1 MHIHN
6 ACTCIIFR
14 CLHILHM
21 FLYISPKSQ
30 VTPQVS
36 HPKTSQRRHAG
47 PIPSWCGDRS
57 RSTLDGA
64 EEGIPPGL
72 RWEIGRF
79 CGECVTK
86 SWGKPWGKW
95 GKPRFSASGLWGS
108 SQTNV
113 LDQPKYLVNGFFLK
127 WWTPSYQLSSQ
138 ILHFLWGDQRF
149 WGTPRLQF
157 KAPHNC
163 MG

>member
-1 MHIHN
+1 MHIN
-6 ACTCIIFR
+6 NTCIIFTY
-14 CLHILHM
+14 LHILNK
-21 FLYISPKSQ
+21 FLYISPISQ

-95 GKPRFSASGLWGS
+95 GKPGFKLLDSGG
-108 SQTNV
+108 
-113 LDQPKYLVNGFFLK
+113 FLK
-127 WWTPSYQLSSQ
+127 LMFGSTQ
-138 ILHFLWGDQRF
+138 ILGKWVFLEVADPKLSVVIPNSPFSVGNQRF
-149 WGTPRLQF
+149 WGTPTLQF

>member
-1 MHIHN
+1 MHIDN
-6 ACTCIIFR
+6 TCIIMY
-14 CLHILHM
+14 HIHISSH
-21 FLYISPKSQ
+21 FKYVSIHIPYISGYPAG
-30 VTPQVS
+30 VTPT
-36 HPKTSQRRHAG
+36 KSQRRHAG

-95 GKPRFSASGLWGS
+95 GKPGFKLLDSGG
-108 SQTNV
+108 
-113 LDQPKYLVNGFFLK
+113 FLK
-127 WWTPSYQLSSQ
+127 LMFGSTQ
-138 ILHFLWGDQRF
+138 ILGKWVFLEVADPKLSVVIPTSPFSVGNQRF